1 LNVWFPLSS
10 LPNNHMIAYRQ
21 RGFVNFYMGL
31 IAALTVG
38 LLLLYSAALPWIP
51 WVDLSPEVNLFS
63 YALAGLVGV
72 FAATRAMKP
81 FAHRL
86 HDLHGSETLS
96 LGFQQAAYV
105 GGAIFALMF
114 ATKDREISR
123 LFLGTY
129 LVLLGC
135 GLTLMHGRVPRYF
148 ARLLFSDNARA
159 HTLFVGRNTT
169 PEVLLPW
176 VKDREHLGI
185 QPVGYLADVSSEGIV
200 VPEVPRL
207 GNTGDLEKVLKE
219 RRINQVILLDW
230 LDNPAEM
237 ERLVEIC
244 EAEGCRFLIHNSFA
258 TKFARNLI
266 GVEEGGQHFL
276 AVQEEPLEDPVN
288 RAMKRLLDIA
298 VSLPVVLVLL
308 PPLTLGVWIGQR
320 LQAPGPVFFNRP
332 RGGQQ
337 RREFPMLK
345 YRSMYVDNPDVA
357 KQATARDDRIFPFGR
372 FLRKTSLD
380 EMPQFI
386 NVLKGEMSVVGPR
399 PHLPQHDEAFSKLDR
414 TYRVRS
420 LVKPG
425 ITGLAQIRGYRGEI
439 DDPEKLHQRVYWD
452 LYYVTNWT
460 IWMDV
465 RIIMRTAWQVVF
477 PPKSAY

>member
-1 LNVWFPLSS
+1 
-10 LPNNHMIAYRQ
+10 MIAYRQ
-21 RGFVNFYMGL
+21 RGFVNFYVGL
-31 IAALTVG
+31 TCVFTVG
-38 LLLLYSAALPWIP
+38 LLLAFAAALPWIP
-51 WVDLSPEVNLFS
+51 VLDLSPNVKLVP
-63 YALAGLVGV
+63 YALA
-72 FAATRAMKP
+72 ATIGALAGSRLFRP
-81 FAHRL
+81 LAHRL
-86 HDLHGSETLS
+86 HELHGSQTLS
-96 LGFQQAAYV
+96 LGFQQAAFV
-105 GGAIFALMF
+105 GACIFALMF

-129 LVLLGC
+129 LLILAC
-135 GLTLMHGRVPRYF
+135 GLTLLHGRFPRYF
-148 ARLLFSDNARA
+148 AKLLFSDNARA

-169 PEVLLPW
+169 PEALLPW

-200 VPEVPRL
+200 VPEVSRL
-207 GNTGDLEKVLKE
+207 GSTGELEKVLKE

-276 AVQEEPLEDPVN
+276 AVQEEPLEDPTN
-288 RAMKRLLDIA
+288 RALKRLLDIV
-298 VSLPVVLVLL
+298 VSLPVVLFFI
-308 PPLTLGVWIGQR
+308 PPLTLLVWIGQR
-320 LQAPGPVFFNRP
+320 LQAPGPVLFTRP

-345 YRSMYVDNPDVA
+345 YRTMYATEFDVA

-380 EMPQFI
+380 EIPQFI

-399 PHLPQHDEAFSKLDR
+399 PHLPQHDEEFSRIDR
-414 TYRVRS
+414 TYRIRS

-425 ITGLAQIRGYRGEI
+425 ITGLAQIRGFRGEI
-439 DDPEKLHQRVYWD
+439 TEPDKLHRRVYWD

-460 IWMDV
+460 FTMDV
-465 RIIMRTAWQVVF
+465 RIILRTAWQVIF
-477 PPKSAY
+477 PPKTAY